1 MPLPFKLTTASCV
14 LATLLLVAAPHAA
27 AQDSGVTKKHFPAD
41 GDANAA
47 ELNRLLSAAQSSV
60 DQKDYAAAA
69 QDYQAY
75 LAKKPDDATVHFD
88 LGYAY
93 TAMQQPENAKSEYE
107 KAISLDDKLAP
118 AYLNLGLTLLP
129 SDPAAAVDPLQ
140 HAADLMADQ
149 ARPKVL
155 LGTALERAGKLDSAI
170 EQYRAAEKIDATD
183 FETHFSLARALLT
196 AQHPADAEA
205 EFRAALALKADSAEA
220 HLGLADSLIAQ
231 KKSDAAA
238 QELTTYLQLKPGDPN
253 ARVELATVLAADGKY
268 DDALAQLDRA
278 TAAAPANLRALELSA
293 EIYWQQKNYDAALP
307 FLLKAQPLAPN
318 DPLIP
323 ARLGHID
330 LAKKNYPDA
339 LHQLATSYKL
349 DPSNNAVLA
358 DLVEAEYDN
367 KNYDVALAAL
377 DALAKRGDLPP
388 ASWFIRAACYDKL
401 NRPADALDAY
411 QKFLDLNKDTNSDMY
426 FEASDRVRFLKKELQ
441 NKKR

>member
-1 MPLPFKLTTASCV
+1 MTLPFKLAAGCM
-14 LATLLLVAAPHAA
+14 LGALLGAAPYAA
-27 AQDSGVTKKHFPAD
+27 AQDSGVTKRRVPAD
-41 GDANAA
+41 PDAA
-47 ELNRLLSAAQSSV
+47 ELNRLLASAQSSM
-60 DQKDYAAAA
+60 DQKDYVAAAE
-69 QDYQAY
+69 DYQEY

-93 TAMQQPENAKSEYE
+93 TAMQQPDDAKSEYE
-107 KAISLDDKLAP
+107 KAIELDDKLAP

-155 LGTALERAGKLDSAI
+155 LGTALERSGKLDPAI
-170 EQYRAAEKIDATD
+170 DQYRAAEKIDATD
-183 FETHFSLARALLT
+183 FETHFSLGRALLT
-196 AQHPADAEA
+196 TQRPADAEA
-205 EFRAALALKADSAEA
+205 EFRAALALNADSAEA

-231 KKSDAAA
+231 KKSDATA
-238 QELTTYLQLKPGDPN
+238 QELNTYLLANPNDAN
-253 ARVELATVLAADGKY
+253 ARIALATALAAIGKY
-268 DDALAQLDRA
+268 DAAIAQLDRA
-278 TAAAPANLRALELSA
+278 TAAQPQNLRALELTA
-293 EIYWQQKNYDAALP
+293 DIYWQQKKYDAALP

-339 LHQLATSYKL
+339 LHQLATAYKL

-358 DLVEAEYDN
+358 DLVEAEYDI
-367 KNYDVALAAL
+367 KNYDVALQAL
-377 DALAKRGDLPP
+377 DALSKRGDLPP
-388 ASWFIRAACYDKL
+388 ASWFVRAACYDKL

-411 QKFLDLNKDTNSDMY
+411 QKFLYSNKDTNSDMY